1 MSIPSPRLI
10 DGDVGPASSLRTRAG
25 RTRWYIV
32 AMLVGFSMVS
42 YIERMNISVAAKFMM
57 PELGLSQIQM
67 GQVFSA
73 FLLGY
78 SLLQV
83 PMGMIG
89 DRFGPYRV
97 LSAIALCWGAL
108 TLLTGF
114 IPGRLSVPLL
124 GVFGTLAAIRFLLGV
139 S

>member
-1 MSIPSPRLI
+1 MSAPPVSALAPVSAAPGGR
-10 DGDVGPASSLRTRAG
+10 PAG
-25 RTRWYIV
+25 NIRWVIV

-67 GQVFSA
+67 GQIFSA
-73 FLLGY
+73 FLIGY

-83 PMGMIG
+83 PMGMLG

-97 LSAIALCWGAL
+97 LAGVGWCWGAL
-108 TLLTGF
+108 T
-114 IPGRLSVPLL
+114 
-124 GVFGTLAAIRFLLGV
+124 
-139 S
+139 